1 MARLTLDLTLD
12 HGAFDLK
19 IDHEA
24 ELSGITALFGPSGA
38 GKSSLLRVIAGLER
52 RAAGRVAFE
61 GEAWQDSAARA
72 FVPPHRRG
80 IGLVFQDARL
90 FGHLSVRG
98 NLRYAARRAPGGS
111 VAMGEPAVIAALDL
125 GPLLDRRPASLSG
138 GERQRVALGRALL
151 TRPRLMLMDEPLSGL
166 DIRRKAAILPYIAR
180 LPEAFGVPVLYVTH
194 AIDEVTRIADRM
206 IALKAGR
213 VAAAGPLA
221 ETFARLDL
229 DAGGSRFEAGVILRA
244 RVTGH
249 DPAYALTGL
258 EAEGQPLVMPAAD
271 VAAGSE
277 VQLRIRAR
285 DVMLAR
291 ARPEG
296 VSAQNLLEGR
306 VSEIVSEAETAF
318 AEVFVSVGAQSL
330 RARITRAAVDQLG
343 LAEGVP
349 VVAVLKAISFDRRV
363 L

>member
-1 MARLTLDLTLD
+1 MAELTLDLTLD
-12 HGAFDLK
+12 HGDFGLK
-19 IDHEA
+19 IAHRA
-24 ELSGITALFGPSGA
+24 ALTGITALFGPSGA
-38 GKSSLLRVIAGLER
+38 GKSSLLRAIAGLER
-52 RAAGRVAFE
+52 RAAGRIGFD
-61 GEAWQDSAARA
+61 GELWQDSAAGI
-72 FVPPHRRG
+72 FVEPHRRG
-80 IGLVFQDARL
+80 AGLVFQDARL
-90 FGHLSVRG
+90 FGHLSVKG
-98 NLRYAARRAPGGS
+98 NLRYAARRAPAGGA
-111 VAMGEPAVIAALDL
+111 AMGEAAVIEALDL
-125 GPLLDRRPASLSG
+125 GPLLGRRPASLSG

-206 IALKAGR
+206 IALNAGR
-213 VAAAGPLA
+213 IAAAGPLA
-221 ETFARLDL
+221 ETFARLDI

-244 RVTGH
+244 RVTGQ
-249 DPAYALTGL
+249 DPAYRLTRL

-271 VAAGSE
+271 VAMGSE
-277 VQLRIRAR
+277 VQLRVRAR

-296 VSAQNLLEGR
+296 ISAQNVLAGQ
-306 VSEIVSEAETAF
+306 VSEIVSEAGTAF
-318 AEVFVSVGAQSL
+318 AEVFVAVGAQSL

-343 LAEGVP
+343 LAGGAP